1 MPTETSQTLKKA
13 FALLDCFTLQRP
25 ELGVR
30 EAARLLDISSSSA
43 GRLLTSMRNLGV
55 LKQDPETKN
64 YSLGGRVMAWYGVYN
79 TNLDVRE
86 QALPYLEALQKECGE
101 TISLYVLE
109 GNERVCVERLESSKS
124 VRIVQ
129 RVGRRL
135 PLYAGS
141 AGKVFLAF
149 LSEERQK
156 EILDQTVFKALTEK
170 TIIDLETLKTELAKI
185 REQGFAVSV
194 GEWLIDA
201 SGVAAPIF
209 NQKSEIEA
217 VLTISGPGQRFT
229 EEKISDYSQQVTRV
243 ASQISRDLGFIQ
255 RNN

>member
-1 MPTETSQTLKKA
+1 MSAETSQTLKKA
-13 FALLDCFTLQRP
+13 FALLDCFTIERP

-43 GRLLTSMRNLGV
+43 GRIMASMRELGV
-55 LKQDPETKN
+55 LCQDPITRT
-64 YSLGGRVMAWYGVYN
+64 YSLGGRVLAWYGVFN
-79 TNLDVRE
+79 ANLDVRE
-86 QALPYLEALQKECGE
+86 RALAYMQALQQDSGE
-101 TISLYVLE
+101 TVSLYILE
-109 GNERVCVERLESSKS
+109 GNERVCVERRESSKS

-135 PLYAGS
+135 PLHAGS

-149 LSEERQK
+149 LSADRREQ
-156 EILDQTVFKALTEK
+156 ILSETVFTAFTEK
-170 TIIDLETLKTELAKI
+170 TIVDIDQMQEELVLI
-185 REQGFAVSV
+185 RQQGFAESI

-209 NQKSEIEA
+209 NKRSEIEA

-229 EEKISDYSQQVTRV
+229 ADRIKQISQQVTQ
-243 ASQISRDLGFIQ
+243 AAGQISRDMGF
-255 RNN
+255 NKNKL